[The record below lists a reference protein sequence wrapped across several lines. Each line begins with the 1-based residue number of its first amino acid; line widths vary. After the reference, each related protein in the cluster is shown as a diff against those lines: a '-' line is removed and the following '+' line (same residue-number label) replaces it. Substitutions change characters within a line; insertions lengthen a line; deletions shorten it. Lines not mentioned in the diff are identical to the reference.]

1 MPLLADRHRQP
12 FSHPKEPNPPFLR
25 RRQFAA
31 PIRVAHPNLLSFE
44 IDIGPFECD
53 DLARP
58 QPSLASEE
66 GDEVAARVDRLR
78 GLQQTLLVIEV
89 VERAS
94 VRGTRTSRIEQG
106 MLSNTPHSTACFIS
120 TLSTLSTLLIVFGD
134 LSYSR
139 NLRRCRCS
147 LLIVSSSREPSSLR
161 Y

>member
-1 MPLLADRHRQP
+1 MPLLADCHRQP

-89 VERAS
+89 VERRVGS
-94 VRGTRTSRIEQG
+94 RHPHEPDRTGHVVQH
-106 MLSNTPHSTACFIS
+106 TP
-120 TLSTLSTLLIVFGD
+120 LDRLLHQHVEHTQHVID
-134 LSYSR
+134 R
-139 NLRRCRCS
+139 LR
-147 LLIVSSSREPSSLR
+147 
-161 Y
+161 